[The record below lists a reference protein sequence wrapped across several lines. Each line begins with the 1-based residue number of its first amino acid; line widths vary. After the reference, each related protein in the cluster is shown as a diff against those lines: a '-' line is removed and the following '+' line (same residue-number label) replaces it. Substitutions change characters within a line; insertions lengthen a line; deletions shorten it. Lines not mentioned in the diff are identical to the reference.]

1 MRRILLIIMLLG
13 LCVGAQAKSKKE
25 LVILHTN
32 DTHSCIMP
40 LSENLANKKLAGR
53 AGAIRRVNMGN
64 EVAHDL
70 LLDSGDWSQGSAY
83 YTLFKGDVEA
93 GMLNLLGVDATTLGN
108 HEFDNGLENL
118 ARLIKMLDC
127 PVVCANYDF
136 TNTPCEGLVKEYTV
150 IKRKGLKIG
159 VFGLSPD
166 LNGLVDKKNFEG
178 AIYKDPRACAGTIID
193 ILRTR
198 EKCDV
203 VICISHLGWGNDYE
217 EEWFEAI
224 YDQRVIPT
232 IEGVDLWLG
241 GHSHTYMDEMEYVAD
256 ASGKLVPVEQNG
268 KHGAS
273 VGKLTMTLE
282 K

>member
-203 VICISHLGWGNDYE
+203 VICISHLGWRIDYE
-217 EEWFEAI
+217 EEWFESI

-256 ASGKLVPVEQNG
+256 ASGKLVPVELYG
-268 KHGAS
+268 KHGAF
-273 VGKLTMTLE
+273 VG
-282 K
+282 